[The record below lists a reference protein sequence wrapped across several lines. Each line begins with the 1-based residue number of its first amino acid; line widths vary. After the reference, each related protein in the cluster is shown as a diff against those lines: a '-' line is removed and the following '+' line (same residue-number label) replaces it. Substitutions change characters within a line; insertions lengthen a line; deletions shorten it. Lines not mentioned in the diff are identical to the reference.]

1 MILWQNSIRFDC
13 LSALNLTKIFV
24 ETYLNTQKN
33 NNKLFIRWMRQ
44 QIDALENASN
54 LPSASAV
61 GLSNNCLQ
69 KDDRTE
75 TDFSNLEIHWEEIA
89 TIELHWDFCLKN

>member
-1 MILWQNSIRFDC
+1 
-13 LSALNLTKIFV
+13 
-24 ETYLNTQKN
+24 
-33 NNKLFIRWMRQ
+33 MRQ

-75 TDFSNLEIHWEEIA
+75 TDFSNLEIH
-89 TIELHWDFCLKN
+89 